1 MSDHVADELLLE
13 LTMESWDVLIK
24 SLVSSS
30 SLDHSLPSLE
40 VAVVPIWANKVEVL
54 LNMHDWNGDVLVVD
68 ANGNVLIQVVLSS
81 WFEVD
86 RCLRE

>member
-1 MSDHVADELLLE
+1 MGDHVADELLLE

-30 SLDHSLPSLE
+30 RLDHCLPGLE
-40 VAVVPIWANKVEVL
+40 VAIVSIWANKVEVL
-54 LNMHDWNGDVLVVD
+54 LDVHDWNGDVLVVD
-68 ANGNVLIQVVLSS
+68 AYGNVLIQVVLSS
-81 WFEVD
+81 WFKVD